1 MVAGLK
7 AKTGIASMT
16 QEDRRWLDYNYPPG
30 LKMFHYSTED
40 LAPTHASLARKL
52 NLAALV
58 ICLIQPISRK
68 CVLFSHIPCFSFELP
83 GPSCG
88 FV

>member
-7 AKTGIASMT
+7 AKTGVASMT

-40 LAPTHASLARKL
+40 LSPTHASVARKL
-52 NLAALV
+52 NLASLL

-68 CVLFSHIPCFSFELP
+68 NALLPHLFL
-83 GPSCG
+83 
-88 FV
+88 V